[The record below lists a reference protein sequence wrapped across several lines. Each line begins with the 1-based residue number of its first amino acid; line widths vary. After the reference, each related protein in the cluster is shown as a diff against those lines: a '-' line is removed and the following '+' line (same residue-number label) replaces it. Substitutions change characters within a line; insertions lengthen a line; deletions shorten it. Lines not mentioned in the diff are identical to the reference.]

1 MIDDNPNDL
10 SLMGKMLTDNGN
22 YKPLLAQGGAKGWE
36 MILNQAPQAVILDLF
51 MPDMDGFKIL
61 EKMRT
66 SKGLSEI
73 PIIVVSSGDLTPEQR
88 KQLEDYGQQFVHKS
102 GLSEKELITSLEH
115 ALQRVKP
122 GSA

>member
-1 MIDDNPNDL
+1 
-10 SLMGKMLTDNGN
+10 
-22 YKPLLAQGGAKGWE
+22 

-115 ALQRVKP
+115 ALQRVKS